1 MGRWVNKALSAELFE
16 PETLV
21 HLLWSITEEQMK
33 ENTNETQVSSHP
45 SAASFIV
52 LFLFSPFRFSSVA
65 SVNLLAQKKSLI
77 SRKCP
82 LTYAPSN
89 WGVSIATNP
98 TEPVWESQQY
108 LTLTIAGNQRPFP
121 EESGA
126 HGPNHP
132 DMSFI
137 CFPCFVWKCVNQ
149 TKVS

>member
-33 ENTNETQVSSHP
+33 ENTNESRYPAILQQCDGV
-45 SAASFIV
+45 
-52 LFLFSPFRFSSVA
+52 FLFSPFSG
-65 SVNLLAQKKSLI
+65 NLPAPKKSLI

-82 LTYAPSN
+82 LTYASSN
-89 WGVSIATNP
+89 GGVSIATNP

-108 LTLTIAGNQRPFP
+108 LTLTIAGNQRAFP

-149 TKVS
+149 TEVSYCALCVWH